1 MNKPYAPKLNPD
13 IVRRITER
21 VNALDMPGEAL
32 LVEACADLIAQV
44 DAQRSAVQ
52 LDMEHTRLEGVMAL
66 SRILLSAEEVQ
77 RQPGNDYLNR
87 S

>member
-21 VNALDMPGEAL
+21 INALDLPGEAL

-44 DAQRSAVQ
+44 EADRSALQ
-52 LDMEHTRLEGVMAL
+52 LNMEQTRHEGVMAL
-66 SRILLSAEEVQ
+66 SRILLSAEDVQ
-77 RQPGNDYLNR
+77 RQPGDDYLNR